1 MTVERIHP
9 ESHFWRPNFSHV
21 VATQGGR
28 TLYIAGQV
36 ARNKEGQSIGA
47 GDFDAQAVKVF
58 ENLRDCLAAGGA
70 TAADI
75 VKIVTYVMNYTDGLR
90 DRVNQA
96 RAKVFGADAINAAG
110 TLVGVQALAQPEF
123 LIEVEAIAV
132 VNGD

>member
-1 MTVERIHP
+1 MIVDRIHP
-9 ESHFWRPNFSHV
+9 ETHFFRPAFSHV

-36 ARNKEGQSIGA
+36 ARNKEGQSVGQ

-58 ENLRDCLAAGGA
+58 ENLAGCLAAGGA

-75 VKIVTYVMNYTDGLR
+75 VKMVTYVVDYSDGLR
-90 DRVNQA
+90 ERVAQA
-96 RAKVFGADAINAAG
+96 RTKVFGADAINAAG

-123 LIEVEAIAV
+123 LLEVEAIAFV
-132 VNGD
+132 E